1 LGRGAPQLARRRRQ
15 RGGRLDGH
23 PVRGAAPLSRLKAIV
38 DALRAA
44 HLLIEAPTSL
54 PEISGL
60 TADTRRLIPGA
71 LYCAV
76 RGAAADGHAFVVAAA
91 SRGAAAALVE
101 ERQAAAKIPQIVVRD
116 GRRAAAVAAETWYGR
131 PAARLKL
138 VGVTGTNGKTTSVT
152 LARHVLA
159 ALWPMGS
166 IGTLGAFDPSG
177 ASVESEAGN
186 LTTPGPI
193 DLQATLAALVER
205 GATGA
210 AMEASSHSL
219 DQGRVDG
226 LVFQAAMFTN
236 LTRDHLDYHKT
247 FDAYFAA
254 KAKLVSYLA
263 KDGLAVINA
272 DDPAWSKLPAA
283 PHRIT
288 FSEGGQADVTAADVT
303 VDARGARFT
312 LVAAGGR
319 HPVALPLL
327 GRFNVANALGV
338 AACAVGLGVRPSE
351 VAERLSTAPQVPG
364 RMERIAA
371 DPCTVLRDYAH
382 TPDALE
388 RALETTRDITAPGG
402 RVIVVF
408 GAGGDRDRGKRAPMG
423 AAATRLADIAIAT
436 SDNPRTE
443 DPERILDEV
452 EAGMGARPHYRVTDR
467 RAAIGQAL
475 ELARLGDTVLL
486 AGKGHE
492 TYQVV
497 GTEKQHFD
505 EREIVRDLGAL

>member
-1 LGRGAPQLARRRRQ
+1 MRAP
-15 RGGRLDGH
+15 
-23 PVRGAAPLSRLKAIV
+23 S
-38 DALRAA
+38 
-44 HLLIEAPTSL
+44 SL
-54 PEISGL
+54 PEITGI
-60 TADTRRLIPGA
+60 TADSRRLVPGT

-76 RGAAADGHAFVVAAA
+76 RGVAADGHVFVAAA
-91 SRGAAAALVE
+91 AAQGAAAALVE
-101 ERQAAAKIPQIVVRD
+101 APQPVAIPQIVVRE

-131 PAARLKL
+131 PAVRLKL
-138 VGVTGTNGKTTSVT
+138 IGVTGTNGKTTSVT
-152 LARHVLA
+152 LARHVLSGPSGIG
-159 ALWPMGS
+159 PMGS
-166 IGTLGAFDPSG
+166 IGTLGAFDPAG

-205 GATGA
+205 GAKGA
-210 AMEASSHSL
+210 AMEVSSHSL
-219 DQGRVDG
+219 DQGRIDG
-226 LVFQAAMFTN
+226 LVFQAAIFTN

-247 FDAYFAA
+247 FEAYFAA
-254 KAKLVSYLA
+254 KARLVSYLA
-263 KDGLAVINA
+263 ADGLAVINA
-272 DDPAWSKLPAA
+272 DDPAWQKLPKV
-283 PHRIT
+283 PRRIT
-288 FSEGGQADVTAADVT
+288 FGERGEVSAKEVSVSGK
-303 VDARGARFT
+303 GARFT
-312 LVAAGGR
+312 LVTPGGH

-338 AACAVGLGVRPSE
+338 AACAVGLGVPPAE
-351 VAERLSTAPQVPG
+351 VAARLTTAPQVPG
-364 RMERIAA
+364 RMDRIAA

-423 AAATRLADIAIAT
+423 AAAARLADIAIAT

-452 EAGMGARPHYRVTDR
+452 EAGMGSRPHYRLADR
-467 RAAIGQAL
+467 RAAIAQAI
-475 ELARLGDTVLL
+475 EVARLGDTVLL

-492 TYQVV
+492 TYQVI
-497 GTEKQHFD
+497 GTVKEPFD
-505 EREIVRDLGAL
+505 EREIGRASCRERVSLTV